1 MQTSEGFEKKYSYH
15 AKEENEV
22 FLLFVLKE
30 KKMKKFII
38 TIMLILSIF
47 VSTGYKAYA
56 AGEVGAALAVAG
68 GSIGTAGLAA
78 GSIPALPIAAGL
90 AAGALIAVGINIAL
104 SDASK
109 QEGMTKSQY
118 MQAKLEEWGAAAG
131 KTKDQ
136 IADAILSGATVA
148 RDGTIYLGRE
158 AGKLLN
164 QFGNW
169 LYGTNQVSLPS
180 DSGQTVTINGVQTI
194 YCYKI
199 AYKIS
204 GSGGAST
211 FYTDITQQT
220 YKNVSVFVAKDIS
233 LNYKIYFLSQGYCY
247 GSGSVSPKA
256 FAKQGNTDLY
266 LASNSDWVN
275 SSQLSI
281 DDADYVNMRIPRIN
295 AKITDIVASLN
306 GELPITGGAI
316 DDGFVGDEEDW
327 QAKGDVLLP
336 ADGEAI
342 ALSPGLLGTIAD
354 QIGDIVTDGTI
365 AVKDYVDA
373 VIDAVNDLPIDIPVT
388 DDKTGVIEIPQ
399 IPAIPYEDTASIE
412 DVPDVDIPDVRDP
425 IVDPTIPVVPDGGG
439 VDALGSLTLDLKS
452 VFPFCLPFDA
462 VDMIKLLNVPEQAPF
477 YHVHV
482 PIPAVNQSVDFDI
495 DLSPFDSVAA
505 VARKMEIILFCV
517 GLAISTRAI
526 IRS

>member
-1 MQTSEGFEKKYSYH
+1 
-15 AKEENEV
+15 
-22 FLLFVLKE
+22 
-30 KKMKKFII
+30 MKKFII
-38 TIMLILSIF
+38 TIMLVFSIF
-47 VSTGYKAYA
+47 VSSGYRAYA

-148 RDGTIYLGRE
+148 RDGTIYLGKQ

-169 LYGTNQVSLPS
+169 LWGTGQITVPTTSDGSIIISGLSLPTL
-180 DSGQTVTINGVQTI
+180 DKLYWND
-194 YCYKI
+194 
-199 AYKIS
+199 
-204 GSGGAST
+204 GG
-211 FYTDITQQT
+211 
-220 YKNVSVFVAKDIS
+220 
-233 LNYKIYFLSQGYCY
+233 Y
-247 GSGSVSPKA
+247 GSGMLYSRDVYFVRIGSNYSANLSSGLYALSSEYFYSTSHNYVSSKIRDTNIYQINTSTRISNSTIFYRDSSRTDEISIPYYSGTIMQFLA
-256 FAKQGNTDLY
+256 GITDLP
-266 LASNSDWVN
+266 L
-275 SSQLSI
+275 
-281 DDADYVNMRIPRIN
+281 
-295 AKITDIVASLN
+295 
-306 GELPITGGAI
+306 TGTGSI

-342 ALSPGLLGTIAD
+342 ALSPGLIGTIAD

-412 DVPDVDIPDVRDP
+412 DVPDTDVPTEKDP

-462 VDMIKLLNVPEQAPF
+462 VDMIKLLNVPPQAPF

-482 PIPAVNQSVDFDI
+482 PIPLVNEDLDFDI

-517 GLAISTRAI
+517 GLALSTRAI